1 MTDYFS
7 EKFFD
12 GLMKVAKQ
20 VDDENQE
27 NLKKIEDELKTAQ
40 TQYNQVVEQN
50 RNIQTERNIYRKT
63 LENIREFTESI
74 YEQIPEDRVLR
85 QILLKINEVL

>member
-63 LENIREFTESI
+63 LKNIREFTESI
-74 YEQIPEDRVLR
+74 YEQIPEDKVLR